1 MQTTILKTGAALPV
15 KRHVGNAVVVDE
27 CPGDHKAVEYLVAV
41 ELKWSISD
49 NSERRPELYPDVHFA
64 REESLRDPEGVEERA
79 GDVEGAHE
87 EQPAQTRL
95 AHRLLHAFS
104 LVC

>member
-1 MQTTILKTGAALPV
+1 M
-15 KRHVGNAVVVDE
+15 VVDKSTRN
-27 CPGDHKAVEYLVAV
+27 HKAVENLVAV

-49 NSERRPELYPDVHFA
+49 KSDRRPELYPDVHFA

-87 EQPAQTRL
+87 EQPAQARL

-104 LVC
+104 SAC